1 MVSRTTHFVR
11 ISSVTVFVV
20 MGSMLLM
27 PMIVVTTLIV
37 MSIVLFI
44 IFAILFLTEHVC
56 LIPGRLDEY
65 LECRIQM
72 DDHEEEGKTDKGE
85 DGKEDR
91 TDFHDREKCDNRRYD
106 KWENEKYESYEYSP
120 KIEEYHRIVEVEC
133 DTDMTYCHPSRCGE
147 CSDGSFIFE
156 YDKKLRIG
164 EAHIQK
170 KSEDQ
175 IGSHDPGNDPEVW
188 LTKESQK
195 EYIECDDS
203 KRSKYRYDIMCFK
216 KWEKVAK
223 SIEESLKSAVRFLT
237 ICLAIAVHHLYESSL
252 CERSDHDI
260 EEK

>member
-44 IFAILFLTEHVC
+44 IFAILFLTEHIC

-72 DDHEEEGKTDKGE
+72 DDHKEEGKTDESE
-85 DGKEDR
+85 DREEDR
-91 TDFHDREKCDNRRYD
+91 TDFHDREKCDNGWYD
-106 KWENEKYESYEYSP
+106 EGENEKYESHEYSP
-120 KIEEYHRIVEVEC
+120 KIEEYHSIVEVEC
-133 DTDMTYCHPSRCGE
+133 DPYMAYCHPSGCWE
-147 CSDGSFIFE
+147 CSDGSLILE

-170 KSEDQ
+170 KSEDE

-195 EYIECDDS
+195 QYIERDDS
-203 KRSKYRYDIMCFK
+203 KRSKDRYDIVCFK
-216 KWEKVAK
+216 KREKVAK
-223 SIEESLKSAVRFLT
+223 SIEESLKSAVWFFT
-237 ICLAIAVHHLYESSL
+237 ICLSIAVHHLYESSL
-252 CERSDHDI
+252 CQRSNHNI

>member
-1 MVSRTTHFVR
+1 MVSSTTHFVR
-11 ISSVTVFVV
+11 ISSVTVLVV
-20 MGSMLLM
+20 MVSMVLLS
-27 PMIVVTTLIV
+27 MIVVPTLIV
-37 MSIVLFI
+37 MGIVLFI
-44 IFAILFLTEHVC
+44 IFAILFFTEHVC

-72 DDHEEEGKTDKGE
+72 DDHEEEGETDEWE
-85 DGKEDR
+85 DREEDR
-91 TDFHDREKCDNRRYD
+91 TDFHDREKCDNGWYD
-106 KWENEKYESYEYSP
+106 EGENEKYESYEYSP
-120 KIEEYHRIVEVEC
+120 KIEEDHRIVEMEC
-133 DTDMTYCHPSRCGE
+133 DPDMTYRHPSGCWE
-147 CSDGSFIFE
+147 CSDGSLILE

-195 EYIECDDS
+195 EYIERDDS
-203 KRSKYRYDIMCFK
+203 KRSKYRYDIVCFK
-216 KWEKVAK
+216 KREKVSK
-223 SIEESLKSAVRFLT
+223 SIEESLKSAMWFLT
-237 ICLAIAVHHLYESSL
+237 ICLSIAVHHLYESSL